1 MSHCYD
7 KFTLDDIPDSFQMW
21 QGLRGPYFTPHV
33 AENGDLNWS
42 NNGQLPNPET
52 VNIKGPPGSPGP
64 GVPPGGTTGQ
74 ILAKAS
80 DEDNDTE
87 WIDQSEMDA
96 GHVSYDPTETYD
108 DGTVG
113 KELGTINSA
122 LTSLASVTEIIDTA
136 SGAIASFP
144 DGAGLPMRSLLA
156 QINPVQDL
164 HGYDAPWA
172 GGAGKNL
179 LNLDFT
185 NDSGTVAGMTF
196 THGESYITLKGT
208 ASGTSYAT
216 FNLRTPIPA
225 DLNTDYTYSLT
236 ISGTCPGGLYGIE
249 FNNGATLV
257 QRFRC
262 NTTDAT
268 SKTLQISSAFD
279 SVTFKIEGLTSGLV
293 FDCEIKIQFEK
304 GSTKTTWQT
313 YSNECPITGWT
324 GLSGARTGVNQWDED
339 WEVGDISS
347 ATGQNE
353 GNDNLIRSKN
363 YIPITGG
370 SAYYAKVGT
379 VTGNLRARFYDSS
392 KTYIGYQDKSG
403 AIVQCNASFTAPDN
417 ASYMRFATPAGYGNT
432 YGNDISINY
441 PSTDT
446 AYHAY
451 TSLPITVSWQTEA
464 GTVYG
469 GTVDVVSGVLVADM
483 GIKTDLWKNMTSETA
498 VGSTLIRRQTSI
510 ASAQGSFTNKERT
523 ISNVAPFDA
532 TIARES
538 VHVSMA
544 SSGNYLYAILPQTT
558 DPDLEITFC
567 YPLATPQ
574 TYQLTPQQIN
584 TLLGN
589 NTVFVDCGAVSV
601 TYQASIKGYIDKVL
615 AS

>member
-1 MSHCYD
+1 MGRILKPMVRGGGSYYPS
-7 KFTLDDIPDSFQMW
+7 KKWIP
-21 QGLRGPYFTPHV
+21 LVR
-33 AENGDLNWS
+33 NGGYTTQ
-42 NNGQLPNPET
+42 NGGET
-52 VNIKGPPGSPGP
+52 EPVW
-64 GVPPGGTTGQ
+64 
-74 ILAKAS
+74 A
-80 DEDNDTE
+80 
-87 WIDQSEMDA
+87 
-96 GHVSYDPTETYD
+96 
-108 DGTVG
+108 TV
-113 KELGTINSA
+113 
-122 LTSLASVTEIIDTA
+122 
-136 SGAIASFP
+136 SGAIASFTTP
-144 DGAGLPMRSLLA
+144 FAYPLKKLVA
-156 QINPVQDL
+156 QIEPQQDL

-172 GGAGKNL
+172 AGAGKNL

-304 GSTKTTWQT
+304 GSSKTTWQT
-313 YSNECPITGWT
+313 YSNICPITGWT
-324 GLSGARTGVNQWDED
+324 GLSGKRCGVNQWDEE

-347 ATGQNE
+347 STGQNE
-353 GNDNLIRSKN
+353 GNNSLIRSKN

-403 AIVQCNASFTAPDN
+403 AMVQCNASFTAPDN

-451 TSLPITVSWQTEA
+451 TSLPITVSWQSEA
-464 GTVYG
+464 GTVYDG
-469 GTVDVVSGVLVADM
+469 YIDIVSGELVATHGVDTYD
-483 GIKTDLWKNMTSETA
+483 GSSDESWNVIPASNRAYIAVPSIKTPATDSDLIGILSNEYKEKPYQNIALNKPGITARANITQINVFDDRITSSDAWKTF
-498 VGSTLIRRQTSI
+498 L
-510 ASAQGSFTNKERT
+510 ASNPLQ
-523 ISNVAPFDA
+523 V
-532 TIARES
+532 
-538 VHVSMA
+538 V
-544 SSGNYLYAILPQTT
+544 
-558 DPDLEITFC
+558 

-574 TYQLTPQQIN
+574 TYQLTPQQIS

-589 NTVFVDCGAVSV
+589 NTVFVDTGDVEV
-601 TYQASIKGYIDKVL
+601 TYRIE
-615 AS
+615 